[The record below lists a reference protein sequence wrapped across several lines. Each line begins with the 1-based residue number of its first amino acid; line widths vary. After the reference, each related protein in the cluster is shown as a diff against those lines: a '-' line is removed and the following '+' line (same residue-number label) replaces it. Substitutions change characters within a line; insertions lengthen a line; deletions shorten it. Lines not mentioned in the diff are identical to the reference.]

1 MPQTA
6 PGPQKPPRPGPL
18 TRGIGI
24 TRRALVLI
32 VVVAALAL
40 AYVSSLRIYFS
51 QQHELAQ
58 VQAEIEQRQR
68 HIDELTDEVQ
78 RWKDPEYVKAQARS
92 RLGWVV
98 PGETGY
104 RVIGADGQPLGGGAQ
119 LDGPDDAD
127 ANLVWWQRLWGS
139 VKVADNPVP
148 QGATTPRAP
157 APSAHPSPSASPS
170 R

>member
-1 MPQTA
+1 M
-6 PGPQKPPRPGPL
+6 
-18 TRGIGI
+18 RGLGI

-40 AYVSSLRIYFS
+40 AYVGSLRIYFT

-68 HIDELTDEVQ
+68 TIDELTDEVE

-104 RVIGADGQPLGGGAQ
+104 RVIGPDGQPIGGSAQ
-119 LDGPDDAD
+119 LDAPDDPD
-127 ANLVWWQRLWGS
+127 AHLAWWQRLWVS

-148 QGATTPRAP
+148 ADEPLTPQTPAP
-157 APSAHPSPSASPS
+157 APQPTPT